1 MSNPLS
7 VYLTFRQLRR
17 VLETPGSAAP
27 SVSWYPWA
35 GGWIARRQ
43 AVGLVNLLA
52 RSRYPTS
59 GKNIVS
65 VLDAIHPDWRNMAR
79 VARLVSSK
87 RFFQIDSE
95 RLNFLAFAR
104 TNAACRLVC
113 DSINQHREKF
123 ETEFSRYNR
132 APRVAS
138 CDELLECLSLMQ
150 HAGADACLASTH
162 ATYRKF
168 VGYRGEDVR
177 PSFHKLLDAMGS
189 SGAEHCSAILAAEA
203 TEDLIPH
210 KKGDDTFYDARAV
223 DIKERAASG
232 LLSLIRRRHALSKG
246 VPLML
251 SNVVIAALEKML
263 SEPVA
268 GVRAA
273 AAEALGLVAP
283 ASVSAAWDKLAADP
297 SPQVRSV
304 IAQYAAQG
312 LLAEDPA
319 RVVAALRD
327 RDVTVAQAALRALT
341 PPLQP
346 IVVNTILDLVLAWD
360 VDLSSQ
366 ALRELDRNYPQWPS
380 TGFALEV
387 LQRLRD
393 RLPVPHNPAI
403 LKAIEK
409 IDAQWPNSAFGRSC
423 IPNLLLA
430 SVHGDS
436 SHAGAATEVLNKIS
450 SDDWFREADAALPKL
465 IDAMCGRYVR
475 NTIYAEYRGTE
486 LHVLRNARTFLPKID
501 PS

>member
-1 MSNPLS
+1 MRH
-7 VYLTFRQLRR
+7 Y
-17 VLETPGSAAP
+17 
-27 SVSWYPWA
+27 
-35 GGWIARRQ
+35 
-43 AVGLVNLLA
+43 
-52 RSRYPTS
+52 
-59 GKNIVS
+59 
-65 VLDAIHPDWRNMAR
+65 
-79 VARLVSSK
+79 
-87 RFFQIDSE
+87 
-95 RLNFLAFAR
+95 
-104 TNAACRLVC
+104 CR
-113 DSINQHREKF
+113 
-123 ETEFSRYNR
+123 
-132 APRVAS
+132 
-138 CDELLECLSLMQ
+138 
-150 HAGADACLASTH
+150 
-162 ATYRKF
+162 
-168 VGYRGEDVR
+168 
-177 PSFHKLLDAMGS
+177 
-189 SGAEHCSAILAAEA
+189 
-203 TEDLIPH
+203 
-210 KKGDDTFYDARAV
+210 
-223 DIKERAASG
+223 
-232 LLSLIRRRHALSKG
+232 
-246 VPLML
+246 
-251 SNVVIAALEKML
+251 
-263 SEPVA
+263 
-268 GVRAA
+268 
-273 AAEALGLVAP
+273 
-283 ASVSAAWDKLAADP
+283 
-297 SPQVRSV
+297 
-304 IAQYAAQG
+304 
-312 LLAEDPA
+312 
-319 RVVAALRD
+319 VAALRD

-501 PS
+501 PSWASREEARTSIPDLLRRYFGNNRFTSRNLGHKSEILEIIHERPEGKELTRWALDNIDPTWPHSKAALRFVEEALRSVEPENKEYWNQTACVGLCELPSDAVAPLLIEALAKASPARLEQLVRVALTHVEHALLREQLLLLAHSSDETTRAVFAGRATLTFTLYAVPRKNSVTYVETRRAVLDGVN